1 MDAGI
6 TPEQFELLLPLACQW
21 AARTGT
27 RHLQPRS
34 GTIRRSDRGRPSSW
48 RRRAGARPATLRS
61 RDPHSGESYPSR
73 GRRRNAAYFA
83 FHGRAD
89 TTVWHFH
96 TFGLQISPADGRAR
110 ARTHCPIREA
120 WRFRVFFAPVFI
132 PVSHDWLS
140 GRSDG
145 ARGYFTYK
153 AHMWFTRIGLANRW
167 PAR

>member
-61 RDPHSGESYPSR
+61 RDPVPEHPALR
-73 GRRRNAAYFA
+73 AAANA
-83 FHGRAD
+83 
-89 TTVWHFH
+89 TQ
-96 TFGLQISPADGRAR
+96 LISPFTGGLTLRYG
-110 ARTHCPIREA
+110 IL
-120 WRFRVFFAPVFI
+120 I
-132 PVSHDWLS
+132 
-140 GRSDG
+140 RSDCRSRRPMVVHELG
-145 ARGYFTYK
+145 
-153 AHMWFTRIGLANRW
+153 
-167 PAR
+167 